1 MQFKFSALMF
11 FAVVAVVNLSS
22 CGTMERVQ
30 STATAKMDADA
41 TSRLV
46 TGRAQQRWNALLK
59 REMDVAY
66 QLISPAGRS
75 LMTVEDYRPRVI
87 TGFWRGAKVTQA
99 DCSAEICEVTVLVDM
114 VVERVKFTN
123 PVKETWI
130 LDAGKWW
137 FVYQG

>member
-1 MQFKFSALMF
+1 MQFKFSALIF

-30 STATAKMDADA
+30 STATAEMDADA
-41 TSRLV
+41 VSKLV

-59 REMDVAY
+59 RDLDVAY

-75 LMTVEDYRPRVI
+75 LMSLEDYRPRVN

-99 DCSAEICEVTVLVDM
+99 VCAAETCEVTVMVDM
-114 VVERVKFTN
+114 VVEHVKFTN
-123 PVKETWI
+123 PIKETWI

>member
-30 STATAKMDADA
+30 STVTAEMDADA
-41 TSRLV
+41 ISRLV
-46 TGRAQQRWNALLK
+46 TGRAQHRWNGLLK
-59 REMDVAY
+59 RDLDVAY

-75 LMTVEDYRPRVI
+75 LMTVEDYRPRVN

-99 DCSAEICEVTVLVDM
+99 VCAAEICEVTVLVDM
-114 VVERVKFTN
+114 VVEGVKFTN
-123 PVKETWI
+123 PIKETWI

>member
-1 MQFKFSALMF
+1 MF

-30 STATAKMDADA
+30 PAVTAEMDADA
-41 TSRLV
+41 ISRLV
-46 TGRAQQRWNALLK
+46 MERAQQRWNALLK
-59 REMDVAY
+59 RDLDVAY

-75 LMTVEDYRPRVI
+75 LMTVEDYRPRVN
-87 TGFWRGAKVTQA
+87 TGFWRGAKVTEA
-99 DCSAEICEVTVLVDM
+99 VCAAEICEVTVMVDM

-123 PVKETWI
+123 PIKETWI